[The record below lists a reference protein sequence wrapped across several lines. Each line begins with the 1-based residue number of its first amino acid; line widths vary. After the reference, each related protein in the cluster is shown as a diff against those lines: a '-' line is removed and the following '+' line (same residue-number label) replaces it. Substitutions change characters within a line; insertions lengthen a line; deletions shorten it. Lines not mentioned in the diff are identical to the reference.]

1 MVGLVVAAGRLLK
14 NCSSFEG
21 QSFFMCPVAEH
32 SKHLPAFGV
41 DPHSCKNWHSAPR
54 RQPESLFANH
64 LQGFAEVEVEVE
76 AAGGLAFAFAP
87 GSTSPVACIP
97 FTFAV
102 LSAWPPRLAS
112 ALVEVAAVDLAELV
126 ESPSASA
133 NRCLWSARIVSSV
146 GFVSNFNEF
155 LNNEVLNAASWLESR
170 TFFMMAM
177 RALANI
183 VGSGIVTPTSAAL
196 LYQRS
201 HVLSD
206 SAALPA

>member
-1 MVGLVVAAGRLLK
+1 MGSEAAAKALFVDVAVEELDACGWSRARCRPPAEELLL
-14 NCSSFEG
+14 SFEG

-112 ALVEVAAVDLAELV
+112 ALVEVAALDLAELV

-146 GFVSNFNEF
+146 GFVSKLQTNSSTTKF
-155 LNNEVLNAASWLESR
+155 
-170 TFFMMAM
+170 
-177 RALANI
+177 
-183 VGSGIVTPTSAAL
+183 
-196 LYQRS
+196 
-201 HVLSD
+201 
-206 SAALPA
+206 